1 MTTKKFWGWFLLA
14 WAITAIPL
22 LLLHGV
28 PGVDTPNHV
37 ARLHVLASLQE
48 NQALASFYRTHW
60 AILPNLAVDLFITP
74 IVYFCNIN
82 ALWLMKIF
90 LVNSI
95 GVTGAGYAVTNR
107 AISGKWSAW
116 GFFGFLFSYSYVLGF
131 GFINYLFGIGLALL
145 FVGVQLMLKQKPYLR
160 MAVITIGLPILL
172 LNHMLAL
179 VLGGM
184 TMVIIAI
191 WQRDKSFGLLG
202 GTALGG
208 ICCLIYM
215 KLSATVGLGATK
227 IVYDPIAHHL
237 RNVFFPLYF
246 SDLFRDLTFC
256 LVIVG
261 IVVWLVPRHRRDGEH
276 RSNPG
281 PNLPE
286 KGESVRR
293 REATREPEGGD
304 RTRTMQSSSSPD
316 ESQLPTPVSQPPT
329 RNFPLPVFLF
339 IFFTLIALA
348 LPHMAMTSAFISG
361 RISIWTILI
370 AGATAERISISPGLI
385 FGLLFARSVDIT
397 QRFLTWNLTF
407 DQVRQD
413 LRVIE
418 EGSLVYQMTSLKS
431 KPLEPVGWNPSII
444 HADCLLLLE
453 KNCYINNLFS
463 LPYQQPL
470 QNSPEIGPDMRDLY
484 NDGTDK
490 DIELSRQWILWQQGY
505 MSPRLQKRSAYAFFI
520 KAENEKP
527 VSFLGDVLIVRP
539 RYVIY
544 QLR

>member
-1 MTTKKFWGWFLLA
+1 MTAKKFWGWFLLA
-14 WAITAIPL
+14 WAIAGIPI

-74 IVYFCNIN
+74 IVYFFNVN
-82 ALWLMKIF
+82 ALWLMKVF
-90 LVNSI
+90 LINSI

-116 GFFGFLFSYSYVLGF
+116 GLFGLLFSYSYVLGF

-145 FVGVQLMLKQKPYLR
+145 FVGVQLILKEKPYLR

-208 ICCLIYM
+208 ICCWIYM

-237 RNVFFPLYF
+237 RNIFFPLYF
-246 SDLFRDLTFC
+246 SNLFRDLSFW

-261 IVVWLVPRHRRDGEH
+261 IVVWMFTKRRA
-276 RSNPG
+276 S
-281 PNLPE
+281 
-286 KGESVRR
+286 ES
-293 REATREPEGGD
+293 ADPAL
-304 RTRTMQSSSSPD
+304 RTPHSAL
-316 ESQLPTPVSQPPT
+316 ESPT
-329 RNFPLPVFLF
+329 RKYLSITLF
-339 IFFTLIALA
+339 TFFTLIALA

-370 AGATAERISISPGLI
+370 AGATAERISVSPGLI

-413 LRVIE
+413 LRVVE

-431 KPLEPVGWNPSII
+431 NPLEPVGWNPSII

-470 QNSPEIGPDMRDLY
+470 QNSPEINIDLRDLY

-490 DIELSRQWILWQQGY
+490 SIELSRQWILWQQGY
-505 MSPRLQKRSAYAFFI
+505 MSPRLQKRSAYAFFV
-520 KAENEKP
+520 KNESEGTFP
-527 VSFLGDVLIVRP
+527 FLGNVLVVRP